1 MSDSFYRPA
10 TESAWFFLVA
20 QCYSCLTADA
30 KCIDSGETVEG
41 TKAMDI
47 LGQLLQG
54 AIGGGQAQADAAPQ
68 IDVGGLASQFGL
80 SPDQANAAVGAL
92 LPAILGGVHKTEE
105 SGGLG
110 GIADIANSMG
120 APHQDVDSGNNIL
133 GQIFG
138 SKDVSRQVA
147 SHASAQTG
155 ISDTI
160 MKAMLPVVAGLVAQQ
175 IAKKMGG
182 GMMGGLAGTLVAS
195 MMGGSSAAASPAG
208 DLGDMLGGLAG
219 AFGGGGG
226 GQAAANP
233 LDSILGGLM
242 GKN

>member
-1 MSDSFYRPA
+1 
-10 TESAWFFLVA
+10 
-20 QCYSCLTADA
+20 
-30 KCIDSGETVEG
+30 
-41 TKAMDI
+41 MDI

-54 AIGGGQAQADAAPQ
+54 AMGGGQDQSSAAAPG

-92 LPAILGGVHKTEE
+92 LPAVLGGIHKTEE
-105 SGGLG
+105 TGGLG
-110 GIADIANSMG
+110 GIADIANGMG
-120 APHQDVDSGNNIL
+120 APHEDVDSGNSIL

-147 SHASAQTG
+147 THASQQTG

-160 MKAMLPVVAGLVAQQ
+160 LKAMLPVVAGLVAQQ
-175 IAKKMGG
+175 VAKKMGG
-182 GMMGGLAGTLVAS
+182 GVMGGLAGTVLAS
-195 MMGGSSAAASPAG
+195 MLGGGSAAAAPAG
-208 DLGDMLGGLAG
+208 GLGDMLGGLAG
-219 AFGGGGG
+219 AFGGG

-242 GKN
+242 GNR